1 MAPRMNNLENNY
13 NTNYNNQY
21 EQVIENI
28 YDNEEY
34 NIYDADEL
42 SPTKYNIVLC
52 ELYNNTHGTPN
63 ANLQHLYYN
72 YLTISR
78 FKCLD
83 IDELNEIA
91 FIYNDVYEFIENKNT
106 LSPIRNF
113 ENISTRENYV
123 KPEIA
128 ECVVLE
134 SGHNVSILKTFW
146 LRLVQRRWKNIFR
159 MRKNI
164 LRLRCQPATL
174 KFREVNGHWP
184 ANCANLPSIRGMLSN
199 V

>member
-1 MAPRMNNLENNY
+1 MAPKMNNLENFY
-13 NTNYNNQY
+13 NINNNQY

-28 YDNEEY
+28 DENEDY
-34 NIYDADEL
+34 NIYDADEH

-63 ANLQHLYYN
+63 INSQHLYYN
-72 YLTISR
+72 YLTIYR
-78 FKCLD
+78 FKTLD
-83 IDELNEIA
+83 INEINEIV
-91 FIYNDVYEFIENKNT
+91 FVYNDCYEFIENRNI

-159 MRKNI
+159 NRKNI
-164 LRLRCQPATL
+164 LRLRCQSTTL

>member
-1 MAPRMNNLENNY
+1 MAPRMNNLENLNY
-13 NTNYNNQY
+13 INNYY
-21 EQVIENI
+21 EPNIENI
-28 YDNEEY
+28 DDEDY
-34 NIYDADEL
+34 NIYDADEN

-63 ANLQHLYYN
+63 AELQHLYYN
-72 YLTISR
+72 YLTIYR
-78 FKCLD
+78 FKTLN
-83 IDELNEIA
+83 INEINEIV
-91 FIYNDVYEFIENKNT
+91 FVYNDCYEFIENRNR

-159 MRKNI
+159 NRKNI
-164 LRLRCQPATL
+164 LRLRCQPAAL
-174 KFREVNGHWP
+174 KFREVNGQWP
-184 ANCANLPSIRGMLSN
+184 ANCAILPSIRGMLSN

>member
-1 MAPRMNNLENNY
+1 MAPRMNNLENFY
-13 NTNYNNQY
+13 NINNNQY

-28 YDNEEY
+28 DENEDY
-34 NIYDADEL
+34 NIYDADEH

-63 ANLQHLYYN
+63 INSQHLYYN
-72 YLTISR
+72 YLTIYR
-78 FKCLD
+78 FKTLD
-83 IDELNEIA
+83 MNEINEIV
-91 FIYNDVYEFIENKNT
+91 FVYNDCYEFIENRNR

-113 ENISTRENYV
+113 ENITTKENYV

-128 ECVVLE
+128 QCIVLE

-159 MRKNI
+159 IRKNI
-164 LRLRCQPATL
+164 LRLRCQPDIL
-174 KFREVNGHWP
+174 KFREVNGRWP
-184 ANCANLPSIRGMLSN
+184 ANCQVIPSIRGMLSN

>member
-1 MAPRMNNLENNY
+1 MAPRMNNLENLNY
-13 NTNYNNQY
+13 INNYY
-21 EQVIENI
+21 EPNIENI
-28 YDNEEY
+28 DDEDY
-34 NIYDADEL
+34 NIYDADEN

-63 ANLQHLYYN
+63 AELQHLYYN
-72 YLTISR
+72 YLTIYR
-78 FKCLD
+78 FKTLN
-83 IDELNEIA
+83 INEINEIV
-91 FIYNDVYEFIENKNT
+91 FVYNDCYEFIENRNR

-113 ENISTRENYV
+113 ENIVTNDWYI